1 VPRSGGNYVPINIAV
16 TRKSGGVG
24 STDGELPTVL
34 NRSIIASFA
43 KQVGVPRGSTLGP
56 LLFEF
61 LKAPDHLNFLVIVL
75 VAW

>member
-16 TRKSGGVG
+16 TRTSGGVG
-24 STDGELPTVL
+24 STDGSDGELPTVL

-56 LLFEF
+56 LLFDF
-61 LKAPDHLNFLVIVL
+61 
-75 VAW
+75 